1 MLPDYVDEKIERNV
15 NDASSHSSTIVT
27 DKDNRALASI
37 FAAYSITATLWLL
50 FATAVGIVL
59 AYKFG
64 APDFGAGAWLTFGR
78 LRPIHTNATFFGWAS
93 VALVGLAYYVAVR
106 SSRTSLY
113 SVKLG
118 WVGLV
123 LFNVA
128 AVAGTVALDLGY
140 NDGNLEYREWPW
152 PIRLIFL
159 AALVVTAWN
168 LIGTV
173 ARRSTDDIYL
183 SNWYTIGGVLWTC
196 IIALVAILP
205 WYQYGLGQVSVSGYY
220 MHNAVGMWFTPL
232 ALGIFY
238 YALPRLLSRPIYSYA
253 LGVLAF
259 WTNLVFY
266 PIIGAHHFL
275 FSPLPWWLQ
284 TTAIVFSVAMLVPVW
299 GGSAN
304 FLLTMRGRVRDLAH
318 SYPLMFILVGVIGYL
333 VGSTQGTVEAFRSLQ
348 EVWHLTNFT
357 IGHSHLTMYG
367 FVTFA
372 IWGGVYALLPL
383 ATGKEPGPLGLM
395 VHFWMAVVG
404 SFIYVISLSIGG
416 TIQGLNWK
424 NGMPFI
430 QSVVDMQ
437 AYHVWRGV
445 GGALMFMSHI
455 VFAWNVWRMTYGRA
469 AKAAPFAA
477 LAPVSPQHEQAGPD
491 RRRVHPDLRGSR
503 PRDGRAAGHRAVG
516 NAARRRRRAAHR
528 ATGRRSRR
536 LCCKRLQLLPH
547 AAGPAVATGQDLW
560 TPVGTGRLR
569 LPNAGTA
576 WFAAHGAGSD
586 QHRRAA
592 AKRSV
597 AIHASLQSA
606 FGSAGIGHARLRLDV
621 RGRRPSAARGDVH
634 RAAKGVCAGHRC
646 GRALA

>member
-1 MLPDYVDEKIERNV
+1 MQLAAHHSIPAE
-15 NDASSHSSTIVT
+15 ND
-27 DKDNRALASI
+27 DRALAST
-37 FAAYSITATLWLL
+37 FVAYTVTATLWLL
-50 FATAVGIVL
+50 FATAVGVLL

-64 APDFGAGAWLTFGR
+64 APDFAPGEWLTFGR

-93 VALVGLAYYVAVR
+93 LALVGLAYYVAAR
-106 SSRTSLY
+106 SSGTRLY
-113 SVKLG
+113 SVKLA
-118 WVGLV
+118 WIGLV

-128 AVAGTVALDLGY
+128 ALAGTVALDLGY
-140 NDGNLEYREWPW
+140 NNGDLEYREWPW

-159 AALVVTAWN
+159 AALVITAWN

-173 ARRSTDDIYL
+173 AHRGTKDIYL

-238 YALPRLLSRPIYSYA
+238 YALPKLLSRPIYSYA
-253 LGVLAF
+253 LGVFAF

-304 FLLTMRGRVRDLAH
+304 FLLTMRGRLRDLVH

-333 VGSTQGTVEAFRSLQ
+333 VGSTQGTFEAFRSLQ

-357 IGHSHLTMYG
+357 VGHSHLTMYG

-383 ATGKEPGPLGLM
+383 ATGKAPGQLGLSL
-395 VHFWMAVVG
+395 HFWMAVVG

-416 TIQGLNWK
+416 TIQGLDWIH
-424 NGMPFI
+424 GMPFI
-430 QSVVDMQ
+430 QSVVDIQ
-437 AYHVWRGV
+437 AYWVWRGI
-445 GGALMFMSHI
+445 GGSLMFLSHF
-455 VFAWNVWRMTYGRA
+455 VFAWNVWRMSFGPSV
-469 AKAAPFAA
+469 KAAP
-477 LAPVSPQHEQAGPD
+477 PVP
-491 RRRVHPDLRGSR
+491 
-503 PRDGRAAGHRAVG
+503 
-516 NAARRRRRAAHR
+516 
-528 ATGRRSRR
+528 
-536 LCCKRLQLLPH
+536 LP
-547 AAGPAVATGQDLW
+547 ADEAVA
-560 TPVGTGRLR
+560 
-569 LPNAGTA
+569 
-576 WFAAHGAGSD
+576 
-586 QHRRAA
+586 
-592 AKRSV
+592 
-597 AIHASLQSA
+597 
-606 FGSAGIGHARLRLDV
+606 
-621 RGRRPSAARGDVH
+621 
-634 RAAKGVCAGHRC
+634 
-646 GRALA
+646 

>member
-1 MLPDYVDEKIERNV
+1 MATRVV
-15 NDASSHSSTIVT
+15 VAADAAATVSETSVQEA
-27 DKDNRALASI
+27 DDRALASI
-37 FAAYSITATLWLL
+37 FSAYIVAATLWLL
-50 FATAVGIVL
+50 FATAVGILL

-64 APDFGAGAWLTFGR
+64 APDFAPGAWLTFGR
-78 LRPIHTNATFFGWAS
+78 VRPIHTNATFYGWAS
-93 VALVGLAYYVAVR
+93 LALVGLAYYVAAR
-106 SSRTSLY
+106 SSRTPLY
-113 SVKLG
+113 SVKLA
-118 WVGLV
+118 WIGLV

-128 AVAGTVALDLGY
+128 ALAGTVALDLGY

-159 AALVVTAWN
+159 AALVVSAWN

-173 ARRSTDDIYL
+173 ARRSTEDIYL

-196 IIALVAILP
+196 IIAIVAILP

-238 YALPRLLSRPIYSYA
+238 YALPKLLSRPIYSYA
-253 LGVLAF
+253 LGVFAF

-304 FLLTMRGRVRDLAH
+304 FLLTMRGRIRDMLH

-333 VGSTQGTVEAFRSLQ
+333 VGSTQGTFEAFRSLQ

-357 IGHSHLTMYG
+357 VGHSHLTMYG

-383 ATGKEPGPLGLM
+383 ATGKEPGQLGLT
-395 VHFWMAVVG
+395 VHFWTAAVG

-416 TIQGLNWK
+416 TIQGLDWI
-424 NGMPFI
+424 NGLPFI

-437 AYHVWRGV
+437 AYYVGRGV
-445 GGALMFMSHI
+445 GGVLMFLSHV
-455 VFAWNVWRMTYGRA
+455 VFVWNVWRMTYGPTGKTAPPPSLA
-469 AKAAPFAA
+469 AA
-477 LAPVSPQHEQAGPD
+477 E
-491 RRRVHPDLRGSR
+491 
-503 PRDGRAAGHRAVG
+503 
-516 NAARRRRRAAHR
+516 
-528 ATGRRSRR
+528 
-536 LCCKRLQLLPH
+536 
-547 AAGPAVATGQDLW
+547 
-560 TPVGTGRLR
+560 
-569 LPNAGTA
+569 
-576 WFAAHGAGSD
+576 GAG
-586 QHRRAA
+586 
-592 AKRSV
+592 
-597 AIHASLQSA
+597 
-606 FGSAGIGHARLRLDV
+606 
-621 RGRRPSAARGDVH
+621 
-634 RAAKGVCAGHRC
+634 
-646 GRALA
+646 